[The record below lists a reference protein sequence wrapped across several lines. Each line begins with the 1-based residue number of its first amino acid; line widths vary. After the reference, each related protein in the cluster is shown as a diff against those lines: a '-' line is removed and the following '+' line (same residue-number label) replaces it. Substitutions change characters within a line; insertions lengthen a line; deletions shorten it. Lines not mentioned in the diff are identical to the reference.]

1 MEAKSQYHHF
11 IPRFVLRDFAA
22 DTVISETVT
31 ATTEARPDQKK
42 RNRKKKKKK
51 KNLQSQPQPIESG
64 TTEDNAGK
72 SETEDITEALET
84 IEICGVS
91 HILREADQCSEKR
104 ISEKQPLDHGVT
116 QKNNIL
122 ELEDQTLAE
131 PDAKRKKKNKKK
143 GYPENDPRN
152 PQIKYY
158 DLSTQVIESRRV
170 ARAYGIQDMY
180 RDMNAE
186 DVNHIENKLAM
197 LEQSASQVVRLI
209 KDFQKNRPSPTINLT
224 RMQLY
229 DVRKFLFIMKYR
241 TPLFW
246 KKYSGTLSEYNK
258 VDKKEITAY
267 MRKHNMTKP
276 SEVWLRTL
284 KVLLDTKVDAAGEW
298 EKTVVRDAFEL
309 DALWYILNMNFF
321 YLAFCEPVDGADE
334 FVITDNGFGIHEG
347 PTFVKLDKSTGMESD
362 GSYTEYHKLAPL
374 SPKLMLVLR
383 SNYLRKGSERE
394 LRKLRMRPEVG
405 KSKSLF
411 EDLPIE
417 AATPSYANN
426 TALVGKF
433 EAKDEH
439 TFAFKIQPISRHH
452 VDLLNGLLL
461 HEARGSITW
470 RSDSAMRR
478 TLDIFL
484 KSPKFPITGANN
496 FVKMKRDSKIHLALL
511 LQKNKTDIFSS
522 TGPGK
527 DEHKAL
533 VLQEYLQLGG
543 TSTCFVQD
551 WATAMLITEERSDLS
566 KKLPMGPESVD
577 AQNARNRLIMLRF
590 SQLPAH
596 LIYLHVKLWRI
607 SAMLNAYGKDYH
619 SPDELWKISMTG
631 PEDIIA
637 KLAHI
642 IPSAYHSRLI
652 LEATMKEFFRGVT
665 FNLRCQEFTDVMVT
679 EITMFSQ
686 WGDICSSCF
695 MENTP
700 FHSTLGQQIISPER
714 SEDLESTLGDRFK
727 LDLKRRANLKT
738 NQILENMWAETE
750 EEAKLLHVLLWV
762 HLWPTVE
769 SLAEA
774 YALQFGKDRDDVD

>member
-22 DTVISETVT
+22 DTVASDTVT
-31 ATTEARPDQKK
+31 ATTEAKPNPKK

-51 KNLQSQPQPIESG
+51 SQSQSQPTESG
-64 TTEDNAGK
+64 TTGDDVEK

-84 IEICGVS
+84 IEIGGVS
-91 HILREADQCSEKR
+91 HLLQEAYQCSKKG
-104 ISEKQPLDHGVT
+104 ISEKQPQDHGVA
-116 QKNNIL
+116 QKDTIPVL
-122 ELEDQTLAE
+122 EGQT
-131 PDAKRKKKNKKK
+131 PVKPNAKRKKKNKRK
-143 GYPENDPRN
+143 GHPENDPKN
-152 PQIKYY
+152 PPIKYY
-158 DLSTQVIESRRV
+158 DLSTLAIESRRV

-298 EKTVVRDAFEL
+298 EKTVVRDAFKH
-309 DALWYILNMNFF
+309 DALWYIINMNFF
-321 YLAFCEPVDGADE
+321 YLAFCEPADEADE

-347 PTFVKLDKSTGMESD
+347 PTYTNVDKSTGIEGIS
-362 GSYTEYHKLAPL
+362 SYTEYHKLAPL

-383 SNYLRKGSERE
+383 SNYLRKGCEAD
-394 LRKLRMRPEVG
+394 LRKFRMRPEVG

-411 EDLPIE
+411 ENLPIE
-417 AATPSYANN
+417 AATPSYASD
-426 TALVGKF
+426 TALVEKF

-439 TFAFKIQPISRHH
+439 TFAFKIQSIPRQY
-452 VDLLNGLLL
+452 VDLFNGLLL

-470 RSDSAMRR
+470 RADSAMQR

-484 KSPKFPITGANN
+484 KGPKFPITGTND
-496 FVKMKRDSKIHLALL
+496 FVEMKRDAKIHLMGLL
-511 LQKNKTDIFSS
+511 KEGTTDIFRQIESGVNDNES
-522 TGPGK
+522 EVMQG
-527 DEHKAL
+527 
-533 VLQEYLQLGG
+533 YLQLGG
-543 TSTCFVQD
+543 TSAHFVQD
-551 WATAMLITEERSDLS
+551 WATARLVTDERSKLS
-566 KKLPMGPESVD
+566 EQSPKGPE
-577 AQNARNRLIMLRF
+577 NLEARNASNRLTMMRF
-590 SQLPAH
+590 SQLPARV
-596 LIYLHVKLWRI
+596 IYFHVKLWRA
-607 SAMLNAYGKDYH
+607 SAMINAYGKDYC
-619 SPDELWKISMTG
+619 SPDELMEISMTG

-637 KLAHI
+637 K
-642 IPSAYHSRLI
+642 
-652 LEATMKEFFRGVT
+652 
-665 FNLRCQEFTDVMVT
+665 
-679 EITMFSQ
+679 
-686 WGDICSSCF
+686 CF

-700 FHSTLGQQIISPER
+700 FYSTLGQQIMSSER
-714 SEDLESTLGDRFK
+714 SKDLESTMDVEFR
-727 LDLKRRANLKT
+727 LDLKRRLDLMT
-738 NQILENMWAETE
+738 NQILEDIWAETE
-750 EEAKLLHVLLWV
+750 QEAELLHDLIWD

-769 SLAEA
+769 SLAVTYVLTFGGAGDEA
-774 YALQFGKDRDDVD
+774 N